1 MKPKARL
8 IHANPVHNLGGKGEG
23 VGEAGWSKTHW
34 DLVAEFVA
42 VVRGGVADVVAKVW
56 GLVADV

>member
-1 MKPKARL
+1 MKPKAGL
-8 IHANPVHNLGGKGEG
+8 NHANPVHNQGGRGEG
-23 VGEAGWSKTHW
+23 VSEAGWLKTHW

-42 VVRGGVADVVAKVW
+42 VVRGGVADVVAKVG